1 MRNLI
6 TAKERKAAE
15 CELLIQASPIGDDFR
30 SVAALSQFS
39 HKWHGDFLK
48 TMKLM
53 VGAFH
58 VCSL

>member
-1 MRNLI
+1 VLQQ
-6 TAKERKAAE
+6 TV
-15 CELLIQASPIGDDFR
+15 R

-39 HKWHGDFLK
+39 HKWRGNVLK